1 MMRLRYLVSPSPVE
15 ETLPD
20 RHLKFVQSSFLVYA
34 SIHQTRSFD
43 SIAIEIS
50 QLISETLSENRQPHD
65 MVLAVDLICIPDAI
79 AGGEAQQLAG
89 EVVEFIDRQFT
100 TLRDRFV
107 GITDDEN
114 KLPLQALLISGTL
127 ALEEIDNKHL
137 FVME

>member
-1 MMRLRYLVSPSPVE
+1 MMRLRSLFADPPME
-15 ETLPD
+15 ETIPG
-20 RHLKFVQSSFLVYA
+20 RKLKFVQSSFLVYA
-34 SIHQTRSFD
+34 SIYQTRAFD
-43 SIAIEIS
+43 SIVVEIS
-50 QLISETLSENRQPHD
+50 QLISEMTCENRKIHD
-65 MVLAVDLICIPDAI
+65 MVLAIDLICTQDAI

-89 EVVEFIDRQFT
+89 EMLEFIDRQFP

-127 ALEEIDNKHL
+127 ALEEIDNEHL

>member
-1 MMRLRYLVSPSPVE
+1 MMRLRSFFGYPPME
-15 ETLPD
+15 EVIPG
-20 RHLKFVQSSFLVYA
+20 RKLKFVQSSFLVYA
-34 SIHQTRSFD
+34 SIHQTRAFD
-43 SIAIEIS
+43 SIAVEIS
-50 QLISETLSENRQPHD
+50 QLISEMTCENRKIHD
-65 MVLAVDLICIPDAI
+65 MVLAVDLICTPDAI

-127 ALEEIDNKHL
+127 TLEEIDNEHL